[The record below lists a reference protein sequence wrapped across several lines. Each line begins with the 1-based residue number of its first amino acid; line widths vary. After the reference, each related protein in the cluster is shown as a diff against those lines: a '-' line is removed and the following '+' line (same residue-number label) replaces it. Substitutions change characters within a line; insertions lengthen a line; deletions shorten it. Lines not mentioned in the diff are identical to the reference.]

1 MGQYENLIFE
11 DVLTIK
17 KSMSKIS
24 FEYAL
29 RVGVGQGSLACCR
42 LWGHKESDTAEWL
55 NWTEL
60 NWMTLLVLC
69 HIDAAYML
77 GASMGDPTYDKGQE
91 EEPWWPKA
99 GQVLRDSLTPPMT
112 RSCGQGRSRLK
123 KSPRSARESI
133 PETKICLLYYTLLT
147 LTGAIP
153 DHLSLEN

>member
-55 NWTEL
+55 NWTEGKFFPHYVFFISR
-60 NWMTLLVLC
+60 W
-69 HIDAAYML
+69 AYFVSFNEKNL
-77 GASMGDPTYDKGQE
+77 KNVDKISGSFIN
-91 EEPWWPKA
+91 
-99 GQVLRDSLTPPMT
+99 L
-112 RSCGQGRSRLK
+112 
-123 KSPRSARESI
+123 
-133 PETKICLLYYTLLT
+133 
-147 LTGAIP
+147 
-153 DHLSLEN
+153 